1 VAGRSLSVHSSGCEL
16 ANSPSARERAIYK
29 RILLK
34 ISGEALMGADEC
46 GLDPAALKTIAGEVA
61 EASHL
66 GVEIGMVVGAGN
78 IFRGLSAS
86 ELGVDRVTG
95 DQMGMLATVINAL
108 ALQDVLEEA
117 GLPTRVQ
124 TAVIINQV
132 AEPFILRRAIRHM
145 EKGRVVLFAGGTGN
159 PFFTTDTAASLRARQ
174 IKADILLKGTKVDG
188 IYSDD
193 PLKNAKAQKF
203 DRLTYLDV
211 VDRQLKV
218 IDATAVTF
226 CMDCQIPIR
235 VFNFRQPG
243 NLQRILKGEEIGTL
257 ITS

>member
-1 VAGRSLSVHSSGCEL
+1 
-16 ANSPSARERAIYK
+16 
-29 RILLK
+29 
-34 ISGEALMGADEC
+34 MGAEER
-46 GLDPAALKTIAGEVA
+46 GLDPTAFKAISQEVA
-61 EASHL
+61 DVSRL
-66 GVEIGMVVGAGN
+66 GVQIGIVIGGGN
-78 IFRGLSAS
+78 IFRGLSAAT
-86 ELGVDRVTG
+86 LGVDRGTG

-108 ALQDVLEEA
+108 ALQDVLEEM
-117 GLPTRVQ
+117 GVPTRVQ
-124 TAVIINQV
+124 TAIPIHQV
-132 AEPFILRRAIRHM
+132 AEPFILRRAIRHL

-193 PLKNAKAQKF
+193 PLKNRQAQKF

-226 CMDCQIPIR
+226 CMDYRIPIR

-243 NLQRILKGEEIGTL
+243 NLCRILRGEEIGTL
-257 ITS
+257 ITT